1 MNKLTEDFLRPFGVN
16 QVMQL
21 HSLIL
26 RVRQF
31 GLTLDDIENICDVF
45 IAETIEKAKNQQP
58 TLPTPPVHGT
68 TNQKTTRCP
77 KCGSFCRISQVNVS
91 KCTNVGGDWKTSI
104 GCVNPDCRFTELSTR
119 TINDWR
125 NR

>member
-1 MNKLTEDFLRPFGVN
+1 MDKLTEDFLRPFDVN
-16 QVMQL
+16 QVLQL
-21 HSLIL
+21 HSFVL
-26 RVRQF
+26 RVKQF
-31 GLTLDDIENICDVF
+31 GLTFDDVESICDVF
-45 IAETIEKAKNQQP
+45 VAETVEAAKKQQP
-58 TLPTPPVHGT
+58 VLPTPVT
-68 TNQKTTRCP
+68 TNQQMTRCP

-104 GCVNPDCRFTELSTR
+104 MCANHDCRFTELSTR